1 LEEFEPKI
9 NQIGILGK
17 NFLWELLFVKKGK
30 RNVDL
35 WKKKMKK
42 ERFFLAS

>member
-17 NFLWELLFVKKGK
+17 NFLWELLFVKKKGK

-35 WKKKMKK
+35 WKIEK
-42 ERFFLAS
+42 